1 MPHYRITHRTTYR
14 HSSPVSEAW
23 QVLHLHPRRERYQEC
38 LEFDLSISPRPNDLD
53 SRPDFFGNIKNVFT
67 VREPHRELVITS
79 RSLVKRVFATAPM
92 TGLTPP
98 LEKCADLVDTAVLE
112 GEFVLEQFRHAS
124 PHVPWLEGA
133 KKLSDDL
140 EVTLPAL
147 TWIARL
153 GERFRE
159 RFTFDSTATVIST
172 PLAEVLAKRRGVCQ
186 DFAHLF
192 LCCVRQKGLP
202 ASYVSGYLLTEP
214 PPGQK
219 RLVGADA
226 SHAWV
231 SIYIPGFGWTDY
243 DPTNHCFVGP
253 GHVVVAWGRDYGD
266 VSPTRGI
273 FSGGG
278 THQLFTGVTMELAE
292 PSEVSA

>member
-1 MPHYRITHRTTYR
+1 MRLAPGDRL
-14 HSSPVSEAW
+14 VA
-23 QVLHLHPRRERYQEC
+23 
-38 LEFDLSISPRPNDLD
+38 DA
-53 SRPDFFGNIKNVFT
+53 GNVT
-67 VREPHRELVITS
+67 V
-79 RSLVKRVFATAPM
+79 
-92 TGLTPP
+92 G
-98 LEKCADLVDTAVLE
+98 
-112 GEFVLEQFRHAS
+112 
-124 PHVPWLEGA
+124 HVPA
-133 KKLSDDL
+133 R
-140 EVTLPAL
+140 EVGE
-147 TWIARL
+147 WRDGRL
-153 GERFRE
+153 
-159 RFTFDSTATVIST
+159 TFDAT
-172 PLAEVLAKRRGVCQ
+172 PLSEVLTNRRGVCQ

-192 LCCVRQKGLP
+192 LSCVRQKGLP

-253 GHVVVAWGRDYGD
+253 GHVVLAWGRDFGD

-278 THQLFTGVTMELAE
+278 MHQLFTGVTMELAE
-292 PSEVSA
+292 PAEVSP